1 MTQPR
6 KQLISLDDTPYYH
19 CVSRCVRRAFLC
31 GSGEGYNFEHRRGWI
46 VQRLKQL
53 AAVFAVDVAAY
64 AVMSNHYHV
73 VLRVN
78 KPLADN
84 LSRDDI
90 IHRWRALFKGP
101 PLVQRYLAGV
111 KIGKPE
117 MAVVDEIVEQWRS
130 RLCDISWFMRCLNEP
145 IARWANQEDNCTG
158 RFFEG
163 RFKSQA
169 LLDERALL
177 SCMTYVDLNPIRAG
191 MTDSPE
197 TSDFTSVQER
207 LGIDRSTRVRT
218 QNTPSTQH
226 QDPLNLAELM
236 PFSGSEHKGNQP
248 NHLPFDLTDYL
259 QLVDWTGRA
268 IRNDKRGAINQRLP
282 DILQR
287 LGIPSKDWLDTCWH
301 IEKRFGRVIGPVAKI
316 TELCEALN
324 LKWMHGIS
332 QCRRLYP
339 QTE

>member
-53 AAVFAVDVAAY
+53 SAVFAVDVAAY

-78 KPLADN
+78 KPLSDN
-84 LSRDDI
+84 LSRDEI
-90 IHRWRALFKGP
+90 IRRWRTLFKGP
-101 PLVQRYLAGV
+101 PLVQRYLTGARLN
-111 KIGKPE
+111 KPE
-117 MAVVDEIVEQWRS
+117 VDVVDEVVEQWRS

-169 LLDERALL
+169 LLDERAIL
-177 SCMTYVDLNPIRAG
+177 SCMAYVDLNPIRA
-191 MTDSPE
+191 TIADTPE
-197 TSDFTSVQER
+197 ASDFTSIQER
-207 LGIDRSTRVRT
+207 LGIEPTTSVESPAGND
-218 QNTPSTQH
+218 
-226 QDPLNLAELM
+226 QDKPLALAELM
-236 PFSGSEHKGNQP
+236 PFAGSEHQNNSP
-248 NHLPFDLTDYL
+248 NHLPFDLSDYL
-259 QLVDWTGRA
+259 ELVDWTGRA
-268 IRNDKRGAINQRLP
+268 IRGDKRGAIDTKLP
-282 DILQR
+282 TILDR
-287 LGIPSKDWLDTCWH
+287 LGLPSKDWLDTCCH
-301 IEKRFGRVIGPVAKI
+301 IERRFGRAIGPVAKVS
-316 TELCEALN
+316 ELCESLN
-324 LKWMHGIS
+324 LNWIHGI
-332 QCRRLYP
+332 QNCRKLYP
-339 QTE
+339 KTS